1 MTEPAAVGYLGIAAM
16 VTAAC
21 AVVFLV
27 AAAVSA
33 ALDVFDPPTE
43 RDVQR

>member
-27 AAAVSA
+27 AAVASAV
-33 ALDVFDPPTE
+33 LDKHAPPTDKE
-43 RDVQR
+43 VQR

>member
-16 VTAAC
+16 VAAAC

-27 AAAVSA
+27 AAVASAV
-33 ALDVFDPPTE
+33 LDKYAPPIE
-43 RDVQR
+43 KEAQR

>member
-1 MTEPAAVGYLGIAAM
+1 MTEPAAVGCLGIAAM
-16 VTAAC
+16 VTAAF

-33 ALDVFDPPTE
+33 VLDKYDPPTDKE
-43 RDVQR
+43 VQQ